1 MEKVQNAFRKFM
13 SLKLY
18 YRIAIALASTGVVV
32 LLVKFLI
39 WIIPIFL
46 GILALLF
53 VVTDG
58 EIFSTIWESYKQK
71 KQAPTNPLYRN
82 FYHWLT
88 EEGVTELPVV
98 TLQFLQGVEF
108 PDMNQGLYFVHIN
121 KMISEQ
127 ELLDFELKV
136 RQAVKYFSNGH
147 IDAIVS
153 KARREPFLA
162 IKIRLVSSDEVATK
176 KRQVE
181 EDF

>member
-1 MEKVQNAFRKFM
+1 MKKIKQSFERFLSFKW
-13 SLKLY
+13 Y
-18 YRIAIALASTGVVV
+18 YQILSVLVALLFLV
-32 LLVKFLI
+32 LLVRFLI
-39 WIIPIFL
+39 WVVPII
-46 GILALLF
+46 GAILALLF
-53 VVTDG
+53 VFTEG
-58 EIFSTIWESYKQK
+58 EIFSTMWQNYKQS
-71 KQAPTNPLYRN
+71 KQATNPL
-82 FYHWLT
+82 FMTVYHWLT
-88 EEGVTELPVV
+88 EEGVAELPVV

-108 PDMNQGLYFVHIN
+108 PDINQGLYFVHIN

-127 ELLDFELKV
+127 EFLDFELKV

-162 IKIRLVSSDEVATK
+162 IKIRLVSADEVDTK